1 MNAKRRER
9 ILESASRLFAG
20 PRFDEVLMEDIAR
33 AAGVGK
39 GTLYRYF
46 RDKEE
51 LYAAVVFA
59 GIADLK
65 EQLRRRLAEGAGPV
79 QRLEAALRAIVAF
92 LGSKRFFFRLMTRE
106 DSKAGN
112 RKDEYWHRWRQERGE
127 LTTCIAQ
134 ILQEGAA
141 GGLFE
146 VRHPQTEAQILLGM
160 ARSAL
165 RFNEDKLSAEEVVE
179 EILRIFLHGIQRRS

>member
-20 PRFDEVLMEDIAR
+20 GRFDEVLMEEVAR

-46 RDKEE
+46 SDKEE

-59 GIADLK
+59 GLGDLK
-65 EQLRRRLAEGAGPV
+65 EQLRSRLAEASDPV
-79 QRLEAALRAIVAF
+79 ARLEAALYAIIAF
-92 LGSKRFFFRLMTRE
+92 LGSKRFFFQLMTRE
-106 DSKAGN
+106 DSRSGS
-112 RKDEYWHRWRQERGE
+112 RKGEYWRRWRQERGE
-127 LTTCIAQ
+127 LISCLAE

-141 GGLFE
+141 SGLFE
-146 VRHPQTEAQILLGM
+146 VRHLHTEAQILLGM
-160 ARSAL
+160 VRSVL
-165 RFNEDKLSAEEVVE
+165 RFNEDKLTPEEMVG
-179 EILRIFLHGIQRRS
+179 EILRIFLRGIHRQ